1 MLMPRMTI
9 PTTSAAY
16 FEELAEK
23 RHDADTSYPRR
34 LFAKAAPIPT
44 KMLHC
49 ALFRVADKR
58 VKRVGQ
64 LKKVFPLS
72 SGGFLA
78 YKGPEL
84 RQDDG
89 HVFAALAHLT
99 AGFGP
104 EHGATF
110 KPAEFVKLLGWS
122 KSPYST
128 QRLDECLG
136 RLRDASLTFY
146 NSVNEKEW
154 LTGLVLE
161 INYTVPNKP
170 NHWHVSLSYNLR
182 KEAFDYFSQTTQL
195 NMAILEKLPTGLVS
209 WLYGFILSNQCDK
222 PFVLEDLRI
231 LSGSGTKCA
240 KEWGKQVRAALD
252 VLQERK
258 ITLGYESRRGSVF
271 VQKNPVQP
279 RE

>member
-1 MLMPRMTI
+1 MTI
-9 PTTSAAY
+9 TTTSAE
-16 FEELAEK
+16 FFDELAEE
-23 RHDADTSYPRR
+23 RHAADVSYPRR
-34 LFAKAAPIPT
+34 RFAKAAPIPT

-58 VKRVGQ
+58 VERIDQ
-64 LKKVFPLS
+64 LKEDFPLS

-104 EHGATF
+104 THGATF
-110 KPAEFVKLLGWS
+110 EPSKFVKLLGWPRG
-122 KSPYST
+122 KYSER
-128 QRLDECLG
+128 RLDDCLG

-146 NSVNEKEW
+146 NSIDEKVW
-154 LTGLVLE
+154 VTGLVLE
-161 INYTVPNKP
+161 IHYKVKSKP
-170 NHWHVSLSYNLR
+170 GHWHVSLSENLR
-182 KEAFDYFSQTTQL
+182 SNAFDYYSQTTQL

-209 WLYGFILSNQCDK
+209 WLYGFVLSNKCDK
-222 PFVLEDLRI
+222 PFLLEDLRI
-231 LSGSGTKCA
+231 LAGSKTKSA
-240 KEWGKQVRAALD
+240 KDWGVQVRAALD
-252 VLQERK
+252 VLQGRK
-258 ITLGYESRRGSVF
+258 ITLGYQSTRGAVL

-279 RE
+279 RD